1 MWRRIARIRQF
12 LARHPAVY
20 WLIVLVTALLVG
32 TSGARPTATGTPVAD
47 TAALAALPSGFRGV
61 TVPLGT
67 PPLPVYVGD
76 RVDLVGVAPTLAV
89 LEVGDGWAMIAVPA
103 DLVEAAAVLIT
114 DGSPVIVLSERHT
127 PPATA
132 TQPPPDRSRTG

>member
-20 WLIVLVTALLVG
+20 WFIVLVTALLVG
-32 TSGARPTATGTPVAD
+32 TSGSRPPATNAPAVD
-47 TAALAALPSGFRGV
+47 TAALATLPMGFRGV

-67 PPLPVYVGD
+67 PPLPVQVGD

-103 DLVEAAAVLIT
+103 DRVEAAAALIT
-114 DGSPVIVLSERHT
+114 DGSPVIVLSERRT

-132 TQPPPDRSRTG
+132 TQPPPGRSRTG